1 MALILKL
8 RSTYPNVAAY
18 IMNIY
23 NEISFKRIKLY
34 VGYSINLKPIPV
46 LDTDGQWM
54 DFIFTLYTTTYRV
67 GLCLCAYQMSKIL
80 ENDQITTEEFM
91 LLDHFNPCLI

>member
-46 LDTDGQWM
+46 LDTDGQ
-54 DFIFTLYTTTYRV
+54 
-67 GLCLCAYQMSKIL
+67 
-80 ENDQITTEEFM
+80 
-91 LLDHFNPCLI
+91 

>member
-8 RSTYPNVAAY
+8 RTTYPNVAVC

-34 VGYSINLKPIPV
+34 VGYFINLKPIPV
-46 LDTDGQWM
+46 LDPDGQ
-54 DFIFTLYTTTYRV
+54 
-67 GLCLCAYQMSKIL
+67 
-80 ENDQITTEEFM
+80 
-91 LLDHFNPCLI
+91 